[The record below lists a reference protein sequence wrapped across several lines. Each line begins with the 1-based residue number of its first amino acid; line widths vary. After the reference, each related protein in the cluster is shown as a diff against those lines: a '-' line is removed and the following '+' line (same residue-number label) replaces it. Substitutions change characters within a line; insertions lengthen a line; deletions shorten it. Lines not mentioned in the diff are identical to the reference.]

1 MMGKLE
7 PAVSFAACSVMQ
19 CPFVPSPPCQVNDGA
34 LRDGQ
39 GTFSRV
45 GHNWKT
51 HDSCAFDVPLTI
63 L

>member
-34 LRDGQ
+34 LRDSQ

-45 GHNWKT
+45 RKHMT
-51 HDSCAFDVPLTI
+51 VVPLMS